1 MNWRLF
7 NMISVEGWSS
17 ANNAKRTELVFEF
30 RNKSYGAYLLR
41 KKYTRRLLI
50 AFVITCFGTGI
61 LFSVPLLIYYF
72 NKTNNELKLKM
83 EDSIL
88 LEEPPPIDKNAAPLP
103 PVIPPPPVQQTI
115 KFTPPKIVKDEEVV
129 DPPPTQEE
137 TKDVQVSTQTQDG
150 DKDFIDLPPDPS
162 INNDDDKVFSIVEE
176 NPSFPGGESKL
187 MEYLSKIKYPVIA
200 REEQISGW
208 VVVSFIVDKTGKI
221 KDAKVLKGIGGGC
234 NEEALKKIMSMPDW
248 IPGRQNGR
256 NVMVRTVLRV
266 NFTLN

>member
-1 MNWRLF
+1 MNWRLL
-7 NMISVEGWSS
+7 NSITVESWS
-17 ANNAKRTELVFEF
+17 NATNENRTELVFEF
-30 RNKSYGAYLLR
+30 RNKSYGAYKLR
-41 KKYTRRLLI
+41 KKYFRRLLI
-50 AFVITCFGTGI
+50 AFFITCFGTGI
-61 LFSVPLLIYYF
+61 LLSVPLLVYYL
-72 NKTNNELKLKM
+72 NKRDTDLKLKM
-83 EDSIL
+83 EDAIL

-129 DPPPTQEE
+129 DLPPTQEE

-150 DKDFIDLPPDPS
+150 DKDIIDLPPDPGS
-162 INNDDDKVFSIVEE
+162 NTEEDKVYSIVEE

-248 IPGRQNGR
+248 IPGKQNGR
-256 NVMVRTVLRV
+256 NVMVRQVLRV